1 MVLGLLWGQL
11 ALILGASVG
20 LFGPKNI
27 VFIGKAVGY
36 IQTVQGQF
44 DPILQHSEIN
54 TVCDNFFLPFHVCF
68 QVHSS
73 HLGMSSCLA
82 SCGLEWED
90 ENGQAMAKHVYKGAP
105 RHNGAAGGYFS

>member
-1 MVLGLLWGQL
+1 MVLGLSWGQL

-27 VFIGKAVGY
+27 AFIGKAVGY
-36 IQTVQGQF
+36 IRTVQGQF

-68 QVHSS
+68 
-73 HLGMSSCLA
+73 
-82 SCGLEWED
+82 
-90 ENGQAMAKHVYKGAP
+90 
-105 RHNGAAGGYFS
+105 